1 MRSGIRTNQSR
12 DLTAREFDVIELVAL
27 GCANK
32 HIARQLNISAHTV
45 GQHLRRLFEKVG
57 ANSRAELVARAYV
70 VGTLDPQ
77 LWPPRRPLCSDSNT
91 S

>member
-1 MRSGIRTNQSR
+1 MTSDVHMHQSR
-12 DLTAREFDVIELVAL
+12 VLTAREVDVIELVAL

-45 GQHLRRLFEKVG
+45 GQHLRRIFEKVG
-57 ANSRAELVARAYV
+57 ANSRAELVARAYF

-77 LWPPRRPLCSDSNT
+77 LWPPKRPLCSDANT